1 MPSVRISV
9 LATIGALLVLT
20 PASTKATDAWR
31 APIRAL
37 DDSRHDAA
45 GIAVASL
52 TEAAAAAGLRAT
64 VLEAGLDGY
73 RRALKEGVGNPS
85 VLTVIDYSL
94 PSREPRLW
102 ILDLHAGT
110 VLARELVAHGR
121 GSGLDEART
130 FSNVPGSLQS
140 SIGTFIT
147 GATYRGKHGLSLRLN
162 GIDAGLN
169 DRAAERA
176 IVMHGAWYVS
186 EKLARQQGRLGR
198 SEGCPAL
205 DEDVAPR
212 VIELI
217 RDGTVLFSYFPSP
230 ELEQAAS
237 AGP

>member
-20 PASTKATDAWR
+20 PASTKATDARR
-31 APIRAL
+31 APTTAASRS
-37 DDSRHDAA
+37 DDEANRL
-45 GIAVASL
+45 ASAEL
-52 TEAAAAAGLRAT
+52 AEAATAAGLRAN
-64 VLEAGLDGY
+64 VLSAGLEGY
-73 RRALKEGVGNPS
+73 RRALRQGVGNPS
-85 VLTVIDYSL
+85 LLTVIDYSL

-102 ILDLHAGT
+102 ILDLRAGT

-121 GSGLDEART
+121 GSGLDDART

-140 SIGTFIT
+140 SLGTFIT

-169 DRAAERA
+169 DRAMERA

-186 EKLARQQGRLGR
+186 ESLVRQQGRLGR

-205 DEDVAPR
+205 EEDVAPR

-217 RDGTVLFSYFPSP
+217 KDGTVLFSYFPSP

-237 AGP
+237 ASQ